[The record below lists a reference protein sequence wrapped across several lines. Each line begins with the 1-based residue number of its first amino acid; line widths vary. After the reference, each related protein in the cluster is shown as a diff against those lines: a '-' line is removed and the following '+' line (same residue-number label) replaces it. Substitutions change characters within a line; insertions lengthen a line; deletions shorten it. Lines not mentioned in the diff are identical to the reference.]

1 MIDVHDLRKQ
11 YGDLV
16 AVDGLTFNAPAGS
29 IFGLLGPN
37 GAGKSTAIGCIS
49 GLLTPTSGRISVLGH
64 DVVRDSLAAKRQ
76 LGIVPQE
83 LALYEDLNAKDNLA
97 YWGAA
102 YGMSGDAL
110 KKRVLD
116 VLDRIGLA
124 DRAKEPVKRYSGGM
138 KRRLNFGCGIVHKPK
153 VLLLDEPTV
162 GVDPQSRVK
171 LLELVREE
179 TRDGTCV
186 LYTTHYMEEAQDLCD
201 RLAIVDHGKLL
212 AMGTLAELRRL
223 IGERDIVRLSGQFE
237 PQAARKALGTI
248 EGAEVVS
255 AEETT
260 LRLTLE
266 GASRRLPAILAAVT
280 AAGGEIQETALS
292 QPSLEALF
300 IKLTGRA
307 LRE

>member
-153 VLLLDEPTV
+153 LLLLDEPTV